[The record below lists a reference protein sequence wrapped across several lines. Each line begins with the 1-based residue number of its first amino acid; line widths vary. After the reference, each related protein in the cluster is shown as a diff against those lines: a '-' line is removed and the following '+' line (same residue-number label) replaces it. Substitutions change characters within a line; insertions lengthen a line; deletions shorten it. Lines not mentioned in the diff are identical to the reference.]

1 MKCIWLRINSVFSA
15 MQSAF
20 FVNLALFSQWGTL
33 PPIWTKNISLIVCFS
48 LFLVLVSLLSSLNGC
63 RSSVLLMLRN
73 FLICLIKKFR
83 LISLKTFIVALSVVK
98 NLKCN
103 KRFILLRSLFS
114 GKSEFSVFRCCG
126 DLFVC
131 SCVSMSK
138 SLSDNYEHSPPRIP
152 KRLIALFGR
161 KDSGIVCYR
170 IYLNEPFLF
179 DFNINLRAG
188 WTIVS
193 NAHRRS
199 FWFGLM
205 YLL

>member
-1 MKCIWLRINSVFSA
+1 M
-15 MQSAF
+15 
-20 FVNLALFSQWGTL
+20 
-33 PPIWTKNISLIVCFS
+33 
-48 LFLVLVSLLSSLNGC
+48 
-63 RSSVLLMLRN
+63 
-73 FLICLIKKFR
+73 
-83 LISLKTFIVALSVVK
+83 
-98 NLKCN
+98 
-103 KRFILLRSLFS
+103 
-114 GKSEFSVFRCCG
+114 FRCCG

-138 SLSDNYEHSPPRIP
+138 SLPHNCVYSPPRIP
-152 KRLIALFGR
+152 KRRIALFGR

-179 DFNINLRAG
+179 DFNINLHAG
-188 WTIVS
+188 RTIVS